1 MDIFEKC
8 YAPTLA
14 SELKEK
20 GVYPYFHALQS
31 RQDTEVIME
40 GKRRIMLGTYVLAS
54 GYYDAY
60 YKRAQLMRVKLKQVY
75 DEAFEHCD
83 VMLTPA
89 SPTVAF
95 RLGEKESD
103 PLAMYLSD
111 ICTVSINMVELPALV
126 LPCGTVEGL
135 PMGMQLIGRKF
146 SEELLYNVAYSFEQA
161 TGLGWTCPNL

>member
-1 MDIFEKC
+1 
-8 YAPTLA
+8 
-14 SELKEK
+14 
-20 GVYPYFHALQS
+20 
-31 RQDTEVIME
+31 
-40 GKRRIMLGTYVLAS
+40 
-54 GYYDAY
+54 
-60 YKRAQLMRVKLKQVY
+60 MRVKLKQVY

-146 SEELLYNVAYSFEQA
+146 SEELLYNVAYS
-161 TGLGWTCPNL
+161 C